1 MCTNIETY
9 KANTRRRKKLSNM
22 IDAGDKAFET
32 LRLRASFSGKEN
44 IKRGI

>member
-1 MCTNIETY
+1 MY
-9 KANTRRRKKLSNM
+9 KYRDLQANTTRRKKLSNI
-22 IDAGDKAFET
+22 IDADDKAFET